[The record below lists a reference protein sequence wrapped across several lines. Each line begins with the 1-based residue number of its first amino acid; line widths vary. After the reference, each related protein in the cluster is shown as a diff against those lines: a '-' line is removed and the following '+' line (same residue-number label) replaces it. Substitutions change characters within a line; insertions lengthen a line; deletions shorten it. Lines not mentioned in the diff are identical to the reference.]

1 MFWIISFLPNELL
14 SAISLILLAVGVLT
28 IAVASIIKLV
38 PVINMYRFYFQIAG
52 VIILLSGVYLRGV
65 FETEIVWRER
75 VAEAE
80 AKVRAAEKKAE
91 EATAQVVIQYRDR
104 VQVVKQRVEVVK
116 KQIEVQREV
125 INADCKLN
133 PTAVDLYNRS
143 IAAPVENKK

>member
-1 MFWIISFLPNELL
+1 MFWIISFLPSELL
-14 SAISLILLAVGVLT
+14 SAISLALLVLGVLLT
-28 IAVASIIKLV
+28 AVASIIKFV
-38 PVINMYRFYFQIAG
+38 PVINMYRLYFQIAG

-75 VAEAE
+75 VAEAQ
-80 AKVRAAEKKAE
+80 AQVRAAEKRAE
-91 EATAQVVIQYRDR
+91 ETTAQVVVEYRDR

-125 INADCKLN
+125 VNADCKLN

-143 IAAPVENKK
+143 IVAPVENQK

>member
-1 MFWIISFLPNELL
+1 
-14 SAISLILLAVGVLT
+14 
-28 IAVASIIKLV
+28 
-38 PVINMYRFYFQIAG
+38 MYRFYFQIAG

-91 EATAQVVIQYRDR
+91 EATAQVVIEYRDR